1 VKFLIDNQLPTAL
14 TKFLRDAGH
23 DAVHVHDLGIGAADD
38 SEVWRRA
45 LAEGRALVSKD
56 DDFLHRANHHDGG
69 ALFVW
74 IRLGNCRNQELLA
87 AFARILPDLES
98 LAAHSPRV
106 IEIR

>member
-1 VKFLIDNQLPTAL
+1 
-14 TKFLRDAGH
+14 
-23 DAVHVHDLGIGAADD
+23 
-38 SEVWRRA
+38 
-45 LAEGRALVSKD
+45 
-56 DDFLHRANHHDGG
+56 LHRANHRDGG

-106 IEIR
+106 IEVR